1 MRSMPTIRGGPNFA
15 PDGIENELRRLYY
28 DTANAAFPATMAAL
42 MTLVPAS
49 QITYGS
55 DYPYF
60 RLDQINSLR
69 QVRLSEA
76 DLAGDRERQCHHGWC
91 RG

>member
-1 MRSMPTIRGGPNFA
+1 
-15 PDGIENELRRLYY
+15 
-28 DTANAAFPATMAAL
+28 

-69 QVRLSEA
+69 QGKLSEA
-76 DLAGDRERQCHHGWC
+76 DLAGIESGNAVRLIPRVKT
-91 RG
+91 